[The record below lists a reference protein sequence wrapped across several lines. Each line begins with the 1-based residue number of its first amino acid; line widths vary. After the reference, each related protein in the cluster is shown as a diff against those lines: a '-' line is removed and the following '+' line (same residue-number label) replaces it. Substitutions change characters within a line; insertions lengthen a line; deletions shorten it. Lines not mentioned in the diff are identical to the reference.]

1 MHAKHK
7 QVKTTHP
14 VAIKHGQGRVH
25 VSGNPI
31 PWHAFTEAVKCPE
44 CETVYILA
52 ADRVGG
58 FPTAKLLEVVK
69 EQHKK
74 KQEHPD
80 YITFDPDWTTVADCD
95 CNAAS

>member
-1 MHAKHK
+1 MNKPHK
-7 QVKTTHP
+7 RVKTTSP

-25 VSGNPI
+25 VPGNPI
-31 PWHAFTEAVKCPE
+31 PWHAFAEAFKCPD

-58 FPTAKLLEVVK
+58 FPKSKFLEVVK
-69 EQHKK
+69 EHHKT

-80 YITFDPDWTTVADCD
+80 YISFDFATVADCD
-95 CNAAS
+95 CGG

>member
-1 MHAKHK
+1 MDAKHK
-7 QVKTTHP
+7 QVKTTYP
-14 VAIKHGQGRVH
+14 VAIKQGQGRVH
-25 VSGNPI
+25 VRGNSI
-31 PWHAFTEAVKCPE
+31 WHAFTETFKCPE

-80 YITFDPDWTTVADCD
+80 YITFDLVTEADCN